1 MYKFT
6 SKESWQ
12 GFVPQGST
20 AQLPIKIFKHI
31 PNNIPSILLPA
42 AIQPSFITAI
52 TVGAFWKSK
61 LTQIARDW
69 WSSFILDQSIG
80 GIQSFNF
87 TMNLFI
93 PNIPT
98 QVLDISNQSEQL
110 RIRVNIVIYLFLKV

>member
-6 SKESWQ
+6 SKQNWQ
-12 GFVPQGST
+12 GFSPEGST
-20 AQLPIKIFKHI
+20 AQLPIKMFKYI
-31 PNNIPSILLPA
+31 PNNIPSIVLPT

-61 LTQIARDW
+61 LTRIARDW

-87 TMNLFI
+87 SMNLFI
-93 PNIPT
+93 PNI
-98 QVLDISNQSEQL
+98 QVQVPDISNENQQT
-110 RIRVNIVIYLFLKV
+110 RIRVNIVI